1 MSSSLR
7 VRKNV
12 SSLTQNEKNKFV
24 NAVLIL
30 KKTPSKFYPSDRSK
44 NRYDDYVEIHHHSM
58 MAGSD
63 TDPRTDPNWYPGWA
77 HLGPAFFS
85 WHRQY
90 LLEFENDLQVA
101 SEDNSITIPYWDW
114 TNESSFPFTKDF
126 LGSDGEDSGSE
137 AAGKVIDGPFAYDGP
152 NKWTINFK
160 DDPSDP
166 PYLERG
172 FGRINNAKKLPISQ
186 EVQISMFIT
195 NFDSPPWKFVSRG
208 FRRIIEINFHNLVHR
223 WVNGTMV
230 TMASPND
237 PVFWLH
243 HANIDR
249 LWAEWQRNNPEVGWY
264 LPARGAPL
272 GHNLYDTMIFDHMDR
287 NLGFTPLKPA
297 DVINT
302 MKLNYTYES
311 EMEAVAIEI
320 QEKPAIKFDLTKRP
334 FLQPFPL
341 ENELK

>member
-1 MSSSLR
+1 MSSLLR
-7 VRKNV
+7 IRKDV
-12 SSLTQNEKNKFV
+12 SSLTTEEKTKFV
-24 NAVLIL
+24 NAIL
-30 KKTPSKFYPSDRSK
+30 TLKNTSSKFYPDDNSK

-63 TDPRTDPNWYPGWA
+63 TDPDTDPNWYPGWA

-90 LLEFENDLQVA
+90 LLEFENDLQTA
-101 SEDNSITIPYWDW
+101 SKDNSITIPYWDW
-114 TNESSFPFTKDF
+114 TREASFPFTIDF
-126 LGSDGEDSGSE
+126 LGSDGEQTDSE
-137 AAGKVIDGPFAYDGP
+137 AAGKVTDGPFAHDGP
-152 NKWTINFK
+152 NNWTINFK

-172 FGRINNAKKLPISQ
+172 FGRINNAKKLPTLE
-186 EVQISMFIT
+186 EVGISMQIA
-195 NFDSPPWKFVSRG
+195 NFDSPPWKLRSRG
-208 FRRIIEINFHNLVHR
+208 FRRIVEINFHNLVHR
-223 WVNGTMV
+223 WVNGNMV

-243 HANIDR
+243 HSNVDR
-249 LWAEWQRNNPEVGWY
+249 LWSIWQRNNPEVGWY

-272 GHNLYDTMIFDHMDR
+272 GHNLYDKMIFDHMDR
-287 NLGFTPLKPA
+287 DLGFTPLTPA

-302 MKLNYTYES
+302 VRLGYTYES
-311 EMEAVAIEI
+311 EMEFTLMEIQKKPTIEI
-320 QEKPAIKFDLTKRP
+320 DLTKRP
-334 FLQPFPL
+334 FLPPFPL